1 MKIDLKMIK
10 DLAESIEKYNLNEVV
25 VESEGAKVTLKKENK
40 VVQPEQVIVA
50 KTPAVTAAV
59 DFVQEE
65 VAPKQEEVKE
75 EVEGEV
81 ITSPMVGTF
90 YKSSAPGNPP
100 FVAEGQSV
108 SSGETL
114 CIIEAMKLMNEV
126 KAHKSCT
133 IVKILVEDGELVKK
147 GDKLFIIK

>member
-126 KAHKSCT
+126 KAHNN
-133 IVKILVEDGELVKK
+133 IILYYKTGFFHLK
-147 GDKLFIIK
+147 